1 MKKISIAIATY
12 NHEKFIERS
21 IESSLSQNYLKK
33 EIIVVDAGSSDNTV
47 ALIEKKFKKYVTLIK
62 LKNSAPSNTLNVA
75 INKCKGDYIAL
86 LSGDDANLP
95 DRLKESSYYLDNN
108 NLDVAFSLPK
118 IINKKGNEVFNMIF
132 LKDPLLQLFSS
143 KDIFL
148 KLFYRGN
155 LFCAPTALIKAKKIK
170 KMNLF
175 DNRFVQLQDY
185 DLWLR
190 MALNNW
196 KFGFQDLQLVEYRV
210 HDKNLSRRETHGKMV
225 AEIPIVLYKILS
237 TSNKQLNKIFSKQ
250 ITHKNKEK
258 NKLNEFE
265 KHLILYAHQNN
276 EVRKFSKWKLFE
288 TFSEQDLENYGFED
302 FNIAKYLNS
311 I

>member
-62 LKNSAPSNTLNVA
+62 LKNSVPSNTLNVA

-95 DRLKESSYYLDNN
+95 DRLRESSNYLDNN
-108 NLDVAFSLPK
+108 DLDVAFSVPK
-118 IINKKGNEVFNMIF
+118 LINEEGKEIFNIIF
-132 LKDPLLQLFSS
+132 LKDPLFQTFSS
-143 KDIFL
+143 EDIFL

-155 LFCAPTALIKAKKIK
+155 LFCAPTALINAKKLK
-170 KMNLF
+170 KINLF
-175 DNRFVQLQDY
+175 NNRFIQLQDY

-196 KFGFQDLQLVEYRV
+196 KFGFQKLKLVEYRI
-210 HDKNLSRRETHGKMV
+210 HKNNLSRRETHSKMQ

-237 TSNKQLNKIFSKQ
+237 TSNKQINKFFSKQ
-250 ITHKNKEK
+250 ITHKNKGK

-265 KHLILYAHQNN
+265 KHLILYAHQNI

-288 TFSEQDLENYGFED
+288 TFSEKDVENYDFDD